1 MKTIK
6 VDTNQVKDRKDRL
19 QRLENRY
26 NSIVKTRAFAPDYQN
41 TFKLLTQADCSF
53 TNLIR
58 TTFNSNINYLNDVYK
73 KMTALDD
80 KYAQIEPTDYDS
92 SLKNYMERPADSGSK
107 LIAKIPEALVSG
119 GSGSK
124 QIAKISK
131 ALVGGGI
138 GGSAL
143 SSALSFGYDTYKF
156 IKDGKYLGKTS
167 DKLKYVTK
175 AMKAATG
182 IADKAEDV
190 LVDIAKK
197 AGKKYTK
204 SKKFGLLGIGLDAV
218 ISGID
223 NYKEYG
229 EFTKRGA
236 AETVCE
242 TGVKLLKKAGLKF
255 IGKGIGVAVT
265 AGIVAVCPVLAPAA
279 PAIQAVVGEVASVA
293 IEATADYISEKY
305 TGESFDEFVSDS
317 IVNGIDK
324 VTGGKLG
331 PDSKRAGLFAN

>member
-1 MKTIK
+1 
-6 VDTNQVKDRKDRL
+6 
-19 QRLENRY
+19 
-26 NSIVKTRAFAPDYQN
+26 
-41 TFKLLTQADCSF
+41 
-53 TNLIR
+53 
-58 TTFNSNINYLNDVYK
+58 
-73 KMTALDD
+73 
-80 KYAQIEPTDYDS
+80 
-92 SLKNYMERPADSGSK
+92 
-107 LIAKIPEALVSG
+107 
-119 GSGSK
+119 
-124 QIAKISK
+124 
-131 ALVGGGI
+131 
-138 GGSAL
+138 
-143 SSALSFGYDTYKF
+143 
-156 IKDGKYLGKTS
+156 
-167 DKLKYVTK
+167 
-175 AMKAATG
+175 MKAATG